1 VDKLSKVLVT
11 GGCGFI
17 GSAMVKLLLKKNFE
31 VRAFDIS
38 FQIDDN
44 PPPEDAEIYKGSIL
58 DINDLTNAMDGCDY
72 VVHLAAA
79 LGVNR
84 TEKERLSTLA
94 INIQGTVNV
103 LEACVKD
110 NIKKI
115 VFSSSSEVYGQQSK
129 LPIKENN
136 PLNPKSIYAI
146 TKLAGEEYL
155 KAFHQRYGLNYS
167 IVRFFNVYGPLQ
179 VAEFVMPRFINAV
192 MHNKPPIIYGKGD
205 QTRAFCYVDDAVK
218 GTFLTLQNSNANS
231 EIFNIGNDTELI
243 SMNDLALKIIEI
255 SQKRL
260 MPEYIPINESDRTE
274 EREINSRFPDI
285 SKAKKVMDYK
295 PSISLS
301 KGISKVIKFGRIE
314 KSWTVPTVR

>member
-1 VDKLSKVLVT
+1 MSKVLVT

-17 GSAMVKLLLKKNFE
+17 GSAMVKLLLKKNFD

-44 PPPEDAEIYKGSIL
+44 PPPKEVEIYKGSIL
-58 DINDLTNAMDGCDY
+58 DINDLTNAMDGCEY
-72 VVHLAAA
+72 VIHLAAA

-84 TEKERLSTLA
+84 TEKERLSTLN
-94 INIQGTVNV
+94 INIEGTVNV

-115 VFSSSSEVYGQQSK
+115 VFSSSSEVYGQQNI
-129 LPIKENN
+129 LPITEKN

-155 KAFHQRYGLNYS
+155 KAFHQRFGINYS
-167 IVRFFNVYGPLQ
+167 VVRFFNVYGPLQ

-192 MHNKPPIIYGKGD
+192 MHNKPPIIYGEGN
-205 QTRAFCYVDDAVK
+205 QTRAFCYVDDAVE
-218 GTFLTLQNSNANS
+218 GAYLALQDNKANS
-231 EIFNIGNDTELI
+231 EIFNIGNDRELI
-243 SMNDLALKIIEI
+243 SMNDLALKVIET
-255 SQKRL
+255 SQKDI
-260 MPEYIPINESDRTE
+260 MPEYIPINKSDRSE

-285 SKAKKVMDYK
+285 SKAREVLNYEPK
-295 PSISLS
+295 ISLIE
-301 KGISKVIKFGRIE
+301 GISKVIKFGRIE
-314 KSWTVPTVR
+314 KSWAIPTVR